1 VPNGVHQE
9 QKFSSL
15 KQKSIAVSSVATNF
29 VHHIQ
34 AARPTCAPSGL
45 QQEQKFSWL
54 KQKSIAV
61 SSVATNFV
69 HHIQAARPVRAE
81 RLASGAEIL
90 LAQAKIHSGVE

>member
-1 VPNGVHQE
+1 
-9 QKFSSL
+9 
-15 KQKSIAVSSVATNF
+15 
-29 VHHIQ
+29 
-34 AARPTCAPSGL
+34 
-45 QQEQKFSWL
+45 
-54 KQKSIAV
+54 V